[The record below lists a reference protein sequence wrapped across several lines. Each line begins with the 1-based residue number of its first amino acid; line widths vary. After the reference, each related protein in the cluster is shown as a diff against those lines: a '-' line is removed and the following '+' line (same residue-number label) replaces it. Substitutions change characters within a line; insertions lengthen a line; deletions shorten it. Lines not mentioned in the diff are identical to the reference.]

1 MFGLNILDTA
11 IGLVFV
17 YLMLSLVCTALNEWI
32 ASMLSRRSKTLY
44 EGLKTLLWDPRFP
57 SLLADF
63 YAHPLVQDL
72 HVADKK
78 PAYVQPQTFS
88 LVCLDLLVPSDPGA
102 PRTIA
107 AVRQD
112 DANLPADSTT
122 RKTMSIL
129 LDQCGD
135 NLFNLQ
141 QSMDVWFNG
150 AMDRVSGWYK
160 QRTQVIVLT
169 IAALITIA
177 TNADTFAIATALA
190 NNSALR
196 EVVVA
201 QARTYTEAQKSPDAA
216 PANQQALNKDI
227 ANLQQLGVP
236 LGWKSMPAQ
245 WDWLNKVAGLA
256 LTAFAVSLGA
266 PFWFDLLN
274 RFMNIRAAGKNPN
287 EKAKGADA
295 SKPA

>member
-32 ASMLSRRSKTLY
+32 ASMLSRRAMTLY
-44 EGLKTLLWDPRFP
+44 EGLKTLLWDPKKP

-88 LVCLDLLVPSDPGA
+88 LVFLDLLAPSDPGA

-107 AVRQD
+107 AVRQAV
-112 DANLPADSTT
+112 ANMPADSTT
-122 RKTMSIL
+122 RKTLSIL

-135 NLFNLQ
+135 SLSNLQ
-141 QSMDVWFNG
+141 QGMEAWFNG
-150 AMDRVSGWYK
+150 AMERVSGWYK

-169 IAALITIA
+169 IAALISIA

-201 QARTYTEAQKSPDAA
+201 QAKAYTEAPKPSAEA

-227 ANLQQLGVP
+227 ANLQQLGIP

-245 WDWLNKVAGLA
+245 WDWLNKLAGLA
-256 LTAFAVSLGA
+256 LTTFAVSLGA

-274 RFMNIRAAGKNPN
+274 RFMNIRAAGKSPN
-287 EKAKGADA
+287 EKPKGPDA